1 MAVKAMLAHGSH
13 SCRILRY
20 CATLVGNILDSDTH
34 CDIPAYDIVIGDP
47 DEETRRRAL
56 GVSRE
61 QAAEN
66 RRAIIAAAT
75 QLFRER
81 GVDAVGLNELMKHA
95 GFTQGGFYNHFESK
109 SALVAEVLASA
120 MAEGATEF
128 AQAARAPVG
137 ESTTA
142 LQRYVDY
149 YLSQAHRD
157 NIDHGC
163 PVAGFAGDAPR
174 VSAEAQSYYA
184 GGLDDQITIL
194 AGLIAEH
201 GSAAET
207 GERRTL
213 RERAISLH
221 CEMLGALVLS
231 RSVAQAAPTFSNEI
245 LENVRRD
252 ITASLSLNLLSS
264 RTSNKGKKKQGG
276 HVQ

>member
-1 MAVKAMLAHGSH
+1 MAQRLPSEPLAPIAVSTLPRA
-13 SCRILRY
+13 RIST
-20 CATLVGNILDSDTH
+20 ATIDCTRNRDVVASGH
-34 CDIPAYDIVIGDP
+34 W
-47 DEETRRRAL
+47 RRRFEEQAL

-66 RRAIIAAAT
+66 RRAIVAAAA

-81 GVDAVGLNELMKHA
+81 GVDAVGLSELMKHA
-95 GFTQGGFYNHFESK
+95 GFTQGGFYNRVESK

-120 MAEGATEF
+120 MAEGTTEF
-128 AQAARAPVG
+128 AQAARAPVD

-142 LQRYVDY
+142 LQRYVEY

-174 VSAEAQSYYA
+174 VGAEAQSYFA

-201 GSAAET
+201 GSIAET

-221 CEMLGALVLS
+221 CEMVGAV
-231 RSVAQAAPTFSNEI
+231 VP
-245 LENVRRD
+245 
-252 ITASLSLNLLSS
+252 
-264 RTSNKGKKKQGG
+264 
-276 HVQ
+276 

>member
-1 MAVKAMLAHGSH
+1 
-13 SCRILRY
+13 
-20 CATLVGNILDSDTH
+20 
-34 CDIPAYDIVIGDP
+34 
-47 DEETRRRAL
+47 L

-81 GVDAVGLNELMKHA
+81 GVEAVGLNELMKHA

-109 SALVAEVLASA
+109 ADLVAEVLASA
-120 MAEGATEF
+120 MAEGVAELTKS
-128 AQAARAPVG
+128 ARAPVD

-142 LQRYVDY
+142 LRRYISW

-163 PVAGFAGDAPR
+163 PVAGFAGDASR
-174 VSAEAQSYYA
+174 LGTGAQSHFA
-184 GGLDDQITIL
+184 GGLDDQITIV
-194 AGLIAEH
+194 AGLIAES
-201 GSAAET
+201 GSPAAA

-221 CEMLGALVLS
+221 CEMVGALVLS
-231 RSVAQAAPTFSNEI
+231 RSVAQAAPTLSNEI
-245 LENVRRD
+245 LENVQRD
-252 ITASLSLNLLSS
+252 VLASLNLLSS
-264 RTSNKGKKKQGG
+264 RTSNKGKKRQGG
-276 HVQ
+276 PVR

>member
-1 MAVKAMLAHGSH
+1 LA
-13 SCRILRY
+13 
-20 CATLVGNILDSDTH
+20 GNQFEDQ
-34 CDIPAYDIVIGDP
+34 
-47 DEETRRRAL
+47 AL

-61 QAAEN
+61 KAAEN

-81 GVDAVGLNELMKHA
+81 GVEAVGLNELMKQA

-109 SALVAEVLASA
+109 ADLVAEVLASA
-120 MAEGATEF
+120 MVDGAAELARN
-128 AQAARAPVG
+128 ARAPID

-142 LQRYVDY
+142 LRRYISW

-174 VSAEAQSYYA
+174 LGAGAQSHFA

-194 AGLIAEH
+194 AGLIAES
-201 GSAAET
+201 GSFAT
-207 GERRTL
+207 SGERRTL

-221 CEMLGALVLS
+221 CEMVGALVLS
-231 RSVAQAAPTFSNEI
+231 RSVAQAAPALSNEI
-245 LENVRRD
+245 LENVQRD
-252 ITASLSLNLLSS
+252 VLASLNDRSS
-264 RTSNKGKKKQGG
+264 QSAKLRKEP
-276 HVQ
+276 

>member
-1 MAVKAMLAHGSH
+1 LA
-13 SCRILRY
+13 
-20 CATLVGNILDSDTH
+20 GNQFEDQ
-34 CDIPAYDIVIGDP
+34 
-47 DEETRRRAL
+47 AL

-61 QAAEN
+61 KAAEN

-81 GVDAVGLNELMKHA
+81 GVEAVGLNELMKQA

-109 SALVAEVLASA
+109 ADLVAEVLASA
-120 MAEGATEF
+120 MVDGAAELARN
-128 AQAARAPVG
+128 ARAPID

-142 LQRYVDY
+142 LRRYISW

-174 VSAEAQSYYA
+174 LGAGAQSHFA

-194 AGLIAEH
+194 AGLIAES
-201 GSAAET
+201 GSFAT
-207 GERRTL
+207 SGERRTL

-221 CEMLGALVLS
+221 CEMVGALVLS
-231 RSVAQAAPTFSNEI
+231 RSVAQAAPA
-245 LENVRRD
+245 R
-252 ITASLSLNLLSS
+252 
-264 RTSNKGKKKQGG
+264 
-276 HVQ
+276 